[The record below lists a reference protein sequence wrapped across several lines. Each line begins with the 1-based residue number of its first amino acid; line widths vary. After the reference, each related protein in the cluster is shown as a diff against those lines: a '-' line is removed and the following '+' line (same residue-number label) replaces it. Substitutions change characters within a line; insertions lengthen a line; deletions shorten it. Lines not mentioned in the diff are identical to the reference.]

1 MSYKYNSS
9 SNLLRSIMYFIK
21 QYLILIKLLNEK
33 VKVARPLIIYTN
45 LMQELHVALIHE
57 EERLWLGQP
66 ESKKELDRIKGLKK
80 QAIFYRKRYGFRKVI
95 VGPDYYKS

>member
-1 MSYKYNSS
+1 MPYKHKDSS

-57 EERLWLGQP
+57 EERLWLGQ
-66 ESKKELDRIKGLKK
+66 S
-80 QAIFYRKRYGFRKVI
+80 
-95 VGPDYYKS
+95 